1 MPSFR
6 DVFNSSPDVQRWF
19 SLLHPNDRGS
29 IAPVIDTVF
38 GVCQSY
44 SQHFGPFAIYITGS
58 SLNLL
63 EPGYNDIDLM
73 VVIPA
78 QGISKAK
85 QGMLDSLWR
94 DIRANERPQVQT
106 LMSDPRSQ
114 VLGLCPLLDRS
125 LQVLSY
131 CRDVASGNRDALLV
145 QTNSPQEVER
155 IMREPSQEIKGAKLV
170 LEGAIE
176 AERPAKPVDLDG
188 TQGYLFGPVVESFLK
203 DATNELA
210 KLATPQGPR
219 YSVQWHKSFSEGYDK
234 TAGEN
239 NCHILSQNITPVHL
253 FLTYELDP
261 KKAKE
266 KKESFLLE
274 YYTESE
280 RMQPVKIL

>member
-6 DVFNSSPDVQRWF
+6 DVFSSSPDVQRWF
-19 SLLHPNDRGS
+19 SLLSPNDRAS
-29 IAPVIDTVF
+29 IGPVIDTVF
-38 GVCQSY
+38 GVCQRY
-44 SQHFGPFAIYITGS
+44 SQHFDPFAVYITGS

-73 VVIPA
+73 MVIPA

-85 QGMLDSLWR
+85 QGFLDALWR
-94 DIRANERPQVQT
+94 AIRANERAQVVA
-106 LMSDPRSQ
+106 LMSDPRAT
-114 VLGLCPLLDRS
+114 VLGLMPLLDRA

-155 IMREPSQEIKGAKLV
+155 IMREPTQEIKGTKLG

-176 AERPAKPVDLDG
+176 AERPARPVDRDG

-210 KLATPQGPR
+210 HFVTPQGPR
-219 YSVQWHKSFSEGYDK
+219 YSIQWHKSFSEGYDK

-239 NCHILSQNITPVHL
+239 NCHILSQNTAPVHL
-253 FLTYELDP
+253 FLTYELDH

-266 KKESFLLE
+266 KKESFMLE